1 MKHSAF
7 ASAAPTTGTLNVA
20 HKYLRSS
27 LGEYQRELAS
37 PSDKSPFFMA
47 DIIRCKSGD
56 IIRLLRPK
64 FAQKRIDATHQAL
77 EALAALETDAC
88 MSAETKVALA
98 NTRIAL
104 ARYEDSLKSDVEIGE
119 KLARSSARRKKKG

>member
-1 MKHSAF
+1 MFFGPINGDDHDCI
-7 ASAAPTTGTLNVA
+7 L
-20 HKYLRSS
+20 
-27 LGEYQRELAS
+27 LAS
-37 PSDKSPFFMA
+37 YWLTAATFGNTA
-47 DIIRCKSGD
+47 
-56 IIRLLRPK
+56 LLRATNFDRNPHLSGLELRPEA
-64 FAQKRIDATHQAL
+64 AQKRIDATHQAL

-88 MSAETKVALA
+88 MSAETKVVLA